1 MAAWLMRVAQ
11 QRGGDGMKLILK
23 VLLIPVIALLTVVQ
37 WIGII
42 LTNCSGMI
50 VKLIAGVLFVVA
62 FIGYLIDPGIRWHAV
77 DIMVLAF
84 VVFILPYVAG
94 WIVYRITDLN
104 LSMRKFIR
112 S

>member
-1 MAAWLMRVAQ
+1 
-11 QRGGDGMKLILK
+11 MKLILK
-23 VLLIPVIALLTVVQ
+23 VLMIPMIVLLTMVQ
-37 WIGII
+37 WIGIV

-50 VKLIAGVLFVVA
+50 AKLIAGALFVVA
-62 FIGYLIDPGIRWHAV
+62 VIGYLIDPGIRCHAV
-77 DIMVLAF
+77 NIMVLAF

-104 LSMRKFIR
+104 LSMRKYIR